1 MSTETYMCPINP
13 IFSLWCP
20 IFFGLCPIKICQCS
34 GMTVWVKSSQI
45 ESVRRWM
52 YDAMV
57 AATIA
62 ATVASISCNDHVY
75 HRDTVSSI
83 RAATVQI
90 WANKKLTVVELMQ
103 PNLAAVA
110 ATVAATIA
118 PCIHSLC
125 FGGTA
130 LYTQISHTNRKDEV
144 KDEEFQLL
152 AAVMMLLSLVSV
164 TTTRQ

>member
-1 MSTETYMCPINP
+1 
-13 IFSLWCP
+13 
-20 IFFGLCPIKICQCS
+20 
-34 GMTVWVKSSQI
+34 
-45 ESVRRWM
+45 
-52 YDAMV
+52 
-57 AATIA
+57 
-62 ATVASISCNDHVY
+62 
-75 HRDTVSSI
+75 
-83 RAATVQI
+83 
-90 WANKKLTVVELMQ
+90 MQ

-152 AAVMMLLSLVSV
+152 AAVMMLLSLSAERDHDASV
-164 TTTRQ
+164 GLLLISFSECTAHFRLILTLVNSIALMIASICFLS